1 MAAGGGGVVS
11 APLGV
16 MVAILGAWWW
26 YLDTRTAFI
35 MAGFCAVVVVVD
47 TARAVRRP

>member
-1 MAAGGGGVVS
+1 MS
-11 APLGV
+11 ALLGV